1 MAEDVASVLATAN
14 ALVAEVGEGLDN
26 IAAATAEQRRSS
38 ASVTL
43 SIDDIASMAGEN
55 NLAIAQT
62 VNAALELEQLAARMQ
77 ESVGRFRV

>member
-1 MAEDVASVLATAN
+1 M
-14 ALVAEVGEGLDN
+14 
-26 IAAATAEQRRSS
+26 
-38 ASVTL
+38 TL